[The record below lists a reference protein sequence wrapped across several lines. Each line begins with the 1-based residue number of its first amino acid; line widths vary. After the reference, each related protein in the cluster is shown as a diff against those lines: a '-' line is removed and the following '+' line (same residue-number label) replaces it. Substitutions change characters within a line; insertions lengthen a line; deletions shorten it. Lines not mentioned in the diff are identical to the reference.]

1 MRQKNKDLVWSIFS
15 LRSKW
20 WYLARRGELWTERF
34 NWEPPAR
41 TNL

>member
-15 LRSKW
+15 LRSRW
-20 WYLARRGELWTERF
+20 WYLARKEGLWAERY
-34 NWEPPAR
+34 NLEPPAQ